1 MPEEETVL
9 RLLKDV
15 RYAFNR
21 SYGSGTDNERIN
33 RMIAW
38 NSKAVVKRYEEEAK
52 RAENG
57 VAPAD
62 TYIRAYFSHG
72 RNCRYSRNC
81 HYDCSGVLIGAAASF
96 DKGNEIRGP
105 CIIFSPFINNFT

>member
-1 MPEEETVL
+1 MPEEKTVL
-9 RLLKDV
+9 RLLDDI

-21 SYGSGTDNERIN
+21 RYGSGTDSERIN

-38 NSKAVVKRYEEEAK
+38 NSRAVVKRYEKEAS
-52 RAENG
+52 RAKNG
-57 VAPAD
+57 VAPED

-81 HYDCSGVLIGAAASF
+81 HYDCSGVLIGAASSF
-96 DKGNEIRGP
+96 DKDNEIRGP